1 MTWDEST
8 RSWIAQEDPKSG
20 ETLVYPI
27 DDNQIERTWRYKHD
41 DVNKK
46 PKNFRATKDE
56 TGTWTV
62 YYKYR
67 PANSGVLPTTMWID
81 SKFSATEHGTGV
93 LKKLFKQHDAFSYPK
108 SVYAVEE
115 SLKVS
120 GATEDDALVID
131 FFAGSGT
138 TAHAVLQMNAT
149 SDTNTRFLV
158 VEVNKYFEAV
168 TLPRIKK
175 VSASLDWDGG
185 AAQKITGPG
194 AFVRVQSL
202 EQYDDTLESLD
213 AGINEGESG
222 ELLFQD
228 PAFALRYR
236 LDKTSRAMYC
246 GVDHFSSPYGYQL
259 KRAEGG
265 GEARPC
271 EVDLVES
278 IPYLLGM
285 DVNRLYRESQGVV
298 MQGRNRRG
306 QSVAVFFRDCTADDS
321 AQWVAGK
328 LAQHPADRV
337 YTNDPASLSFE
348 GCDSLEAIET
358 VFAAQFGRP

>member
-1 MTWDEST
+1 
-8 RSWIAQEDPKSG
+8 
-20 ETLVYPI
+20 
-27 DDNQIERTWRYKHD
+27 
-41 DVNKK
+41 
-46 PKNFRATKDE
+46 
-56 TGTWTV
+56 
-62 YYKYR
+62 
-67 PANSGVLPTTMWID
+67 MWID

-93 LKKLFKQHDAFSYPK
+93 LKKLFKQHDVFSYPK
-108 SVYAVEE
+108 SVFAVEE

-185 AAQKITGPG
+185 ATQKITGPG

-236 LDKTSRAMYC
+236 LDKTSRALYC
-246 GVDHFSSPYGYQL
+246 GVDRFSSPFGYQL

-265 GEARPC
+265 GEAQPC

-285 DVNRLYRESQGVV
+285 DVSRLYRESQGVV
-298 MQGRNRRG
+298 ILGRNRRG
-306 QSVAVFFRDCTADDS
+306 QSVALFFRDCAAKDS

-328 LAQHPADRV
+328 LEQHPADRV
-337 YTNDPASLSFE
+337 YTNDPAGLSFE